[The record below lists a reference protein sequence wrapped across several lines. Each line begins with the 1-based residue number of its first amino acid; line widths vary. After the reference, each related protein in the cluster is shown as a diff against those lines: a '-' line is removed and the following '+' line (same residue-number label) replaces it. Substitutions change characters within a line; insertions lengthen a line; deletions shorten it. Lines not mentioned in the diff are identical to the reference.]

1 MKRLQTLF
9 AVATVAMISA
19 PVWAVPIFDVDFQSD
34 TVGSP
39 PVVAASVAGV
49 TNTHPTTATVTG
61 TTNTRLVQDGYEALG
76 GSGDKVLVVSDTDS
90 AGAFDLRF
98 YAAAADA
105 ISSGNASISWD
116 MLASSTAARTGN
128 FFLDVKNS
136 SGTSVLSLLTQP
148 STSTTELLK
157 VTTYTSSGG
166 YVDATPFYIFPRGT
180 VQHIDLILD
189 MDVNT
194 ADVYVNSI
202 LKWSVSIAYLN
213 GVGALPDGVPT
224 DNVAQWRFNAA
235 NAANG
240 TYALDN
246 FVFDVPEPASI
257 ALLGLGGALMLVR
270 GKRR

>member
-1 MKRLQTLF
+1 MKRLPTLF
-9 AVATVAMISA
+9 AVATVAMVSA

-49 TNTHPTTATVTG
+49 TNTHPTTATVGG
-61 TTNTRLVQDGYEALG
+61 TTNTWLVQDGYETLG

-90 AGAFDLRF
+90 ASAFDLRF
-98 YAAAADA
+98 YAANADA
-105 ISSGNASISWD
+105 ISSGTAIYSWD
-116 MLASSTAARTGN
+116 MLASSSVTRAGN
-128 FFLDVKNS
+128 YFLDVKNS
-136 SGTSVLSLLTQP
+136 SGIAVLSLLTQP
-148 STSTTELLK
+148 SGSTNELLK

-166 YVDATPFYIFPRGT
+166 YVDAVPNYIFPNGT

-189 MDVNT
+189 MDANT

-224 DNVAQWRFNAA
+224 DNVAQWRFAAGNAA
-235 NAANG
+235 TG

-246 FVFDVPEPASI
+246 FVFDVPEPASM
-257 ALLGLGGALMLVR
+257 ALMAMGGALILVR
-270 GKRR
+270 RKHQ